1 MTKIITLYNHKGG
14 VSKTTTTF
22 NLAHALA
29 ESRGRR
35 VLVVDADPQCN
46 LTELVLSRVIEEL
59 DAKESSGAPTELPGT
74 TITDAL
80 NPRLTGE
87 RPDVDVSTIALV
99 NADEN
104 FPVFLLRGD
113 ISLNEA
119 EDKLSYAHSQR
130 VTSDLHQRRS
140 YVAIHDMLRRLGEL
154 HELDYILVDVGP
166 SAGALTR
173 SFFLACDAYLVPV
186 APDRFNFQAIGS
198 LSEILCKWITE
209 HRIIVEDF
217 RKLKLNVSEGQP
229 KLLGLVVQRF
239 QRHAG
244 KPKPGF
250 RVWMDKIP
258 RRVREELIPKLLA
271 ATGTHE
277 VVSAPCL
284 TNPTASEIPDFASL
298 GPMMLT
304 FAKPVWRLTKAET
317 EWQGKVWDDRKD
329 EIERFRDRFFRLAAY
344 VDDTL
349 DGV

>member
-29 ESRGRR
+29 EARGRR

-59 DAKESSGAPTELPGT
+59 DAKEGIGAHTELPGS

-87 RPDVDVSTIALV
+87 RPDVDVNAIVLAT
-99 NADEN
+99 ADEN

-130 VTSDLHQRRS
+130 LTSDLHQRRS
-140 YVAIHDMLRRLGEL
+140 YVAIHDMLRRLGDL

-173 SFFLACDAYLVPV
+173 SFFLSCDAYLVPV

-198 LSEILCKWITE
+198 LSEILRKWITE
-209 HRIIVEDF
+209 HRMIVDDF

-229 KLLGLVVQRF
+229 QLLGLVVQRF

-250 RVWMDKIP
+250 RVWMDRIP
-258 RRVREELIPKLLA
+258 QRVREELVPKLIA
-271 ATGTHE
+271 ATGTQD
-277 VVSAPCL
+277 VIAGACL
-284 TNPTASEIPDFASL
+284 SNPTASEIPDFASL

-304 FAKPVWRLTKAET
+304 FAKPVWRLTKEET
-317 EWQGKVWDDRKD
+317 EWQGKVWDDRKE

-349 DGV
+349 AGA